1 MLREAGL
8 ILGFIKQH
16 VPGEEMFFLF
26 EVLDTCMHF
35 ELVNSREKDKLWI
48 WVHFI

>member
-16 VPGEEMFFLF
+16 VSREEKFFLF
-26 EVLDTCMHF
+26 EVQDTYMHF
-35 ELVNSREKDKLWI
+35 ELVNRREKDRL
-48 WVHFI
+48 